1 MDSSNGV
8 VMKILMKMDKCTE
21 TLKASSTVPA
31 VQKDLTTMTFM
42 LLRLM
47 TSLVLCGTLL
57 QSPSKLFAY
66 CDAFVNNLH
75 LQKCVGYRWKRRWFD
90 NYMGEG
96 AHLLTDPQI
105 YCALQAMCAL
115 IPISFSMPCTQ
126 NKAINMIIRSS
137 LLRVMTKRSEW
148 AFASY

>member
-8 VMKILMKMDKCTE
+8 VMKVLMKMDKCTE
-21 TLKASSTVPA
+21 TLEASSTVPA
-31 VQKDLTTMTFM
+31 IQEDLITMTFM

-75 LQKCVGYRWKRRWFD
+75 LQKCFVYR
-90 NYMGEG
+90 
-96 AHLLTDPQI
+96 
-105 YCALQAMCAL
+105 
-115 IPISFSMPCTQ
+115 
-126 NKAINMIIRSS
+126 
-137 LLRVMTKRSEW
+137 
-148 AFASY
+148 